1 MDYTLFEINKHK
13 ININTFS
20 NKLMNTFNINEE
32 IAINNEI
39 KKEVEILITLLNIKM
54 NFLSNQMLI
63 NNNMNFNM
71 NNNINALNPMM
82 ANQDFININPFQ
94 QQQQI
99 IPQDIRKE
107 EKMENIINIQFER
120 IGEIGDN
127 RIIIVYSK
135 YSEKV
140 YDLIQKYRVKAND
153 WNLNEGFF
161 YNDKKINPDLTLA
174 EAGLCNNCIIKVV
187 TFGILKAG
195 FMYFK
200 KNDNFIENKE
210 KGVIFHN
217 YY

>member
-107 EKMENIINIQFER
+107 EKMENIIYIKFEVTD
-120 IGEIGDN
+120 DN
-127 RIIIVYSK
+127 RIIVVHCK

-153 WNLNEGFF
+153 WKLNKEFL
-161 YNDKKINPDLTLA
+161 YNAKKINPDLTLA
-174 EAGLCNNCIIKVV
+174 EDGLYNNCSIRVI
-187 TFGILKAG
+187 TFGNLKAG
-195 FMYFK
+195 FMNLK
-200 KNDNFIENKE
+200 KNDNFIENTE

>member
-82 ANQDFININPFQ
+82 ANQDFINQ

-99 IPQDIRKE
+99 IPKDIRKE
-107 EKMENIINIQFER
+107 EKMENNICIKFER
-120 IGEIGDN
+120 IDEIGDN
-127 RIIIVYSK
+127 RIIFVYCK
-135 YSEKV
+135 HSEKV

-153 WNLNEGFF
+153 WKLNKEF
-161 YNDKKINPDLTLA
+161 YYNAKKINPDLTLA
-174 EAGLCNNCIIKVV
+174 EAGLYNNCSIRVI
-187 TFGILKAG
+187 TFGNLKAG
-195 FMYFK
+195 FVNFK
-200 KNDNFIENKE
+200 KNDNFIENTE